1 MSCKCLNLLIIRN
14 ATLRITFITQEPPI
28 IPITFLTGGSHAKLK
43 GYEGSKTLNVSFAFR
58 TYEVKGLM
66 FYHEF
71 TSGGNIKLYLEDGR
85 VQIKFLL
92 KNTVEP
98 LILDNYEE
106 QFNDGR
112 WHSLVLTIGP
122 NLLTL
127 DIDQRPM
134 KTESQFVIST
144 GLNYYIGGGK
154 DKNGFIGCMRMIS
167 IDGNFRLPTDWKVED
182 YCCKGEVIIDSCH
195 MTDRCNPNP
204 CNHNGVC
211 QQNSNDFFCD
221 CTGTG
226 YSGAVCHTSLNPL
239 SCQAYKNIQSVQ
251 QRANINIDVDGSGPL
266 KPFPVTC
273 EFYSD
278 NRVITIVGHNHEH
291 STVVDGFQEPGS
303 FEQNILYHADMK
315 QMEALLNRSQSCWQR
330 LSYSCLSSRLFNSPC
345 NYHIIHS
352 YIKLLY
358 NFYNFL

>member
-1 MSCKCLNLLIIRN
+1 MPCNLKKYYFLSIRHQ
-14 ATLRITFITQEPPI
+14 LFITFKCYFQEPPI

-43 GYEGSKTLNVSFAFR
+43 GYEGSKTLNVSFSFR
-58 TYEVKGLM
+58 TYENKGLM

-71 TSGGNIKLYLEDGR
+71 YSGGNIKLYLEDGR

-92 KNTVEP
+92 KNNKEP

-112 WHSLVLTIGP
+112 WHSLVLTMGV
-122 NLLTL
+122 NQLTL

-134 KTESQFVIST
+134 KTESLFAIST
-144 GLNYYIGGGK
+144 GLIYYIGGGK

-167 IDGNFRLPTDWKVED
+167 IDGNFRLPTDWKVDED
-182 YCCKGEVIIDSCH
+182 YCCKGEIIIDSCH

-204 CNHNGVC
+204 CNHAGVC

-278 NRVITIVGHNHEH
+278 DRVITIVGHNHEH

-303 FEQNILYHADMK
+303 FEQNILYHAEMR

-330 LSYSCLSSRLFNSPC
+330 LSYSCLSSRLFNTPG
-345 NYHIIHS
+345 
-352 YIKLLY
+352 
-358 NFYNFL
+358 NF